1 MKKIIIVSFV
11 LVLILGIFVG
21 CSGGGETQPK
31 TAQVNVSVVDNDGTP
46 VSGASLTMGSYS
58 GTTDSS
64 GKYTFSNVTSGI
76 YTVDA
81 TKEGYDDSSSDI
93 SVDEGKTKNVNLVM
107 AKQAAVE
114 KMKDYSKLKSYKAVI
129 ESVSSSSTS
138 QKIEILQDEYRS
150 KQHITVMDLETGEVQ
165 FELYLEGDKA
175 KVRSDDTWTDMPA
188 AQASGITQGLLTF
201 IESMVSGVTNSYNVA
216 VTTPQGS
223 ANYSVSKEGTA
234 TVNGYTTV
242 KYLMKAKA
250 TSGAGETI
258 AQADI
263 WIISSGAYKDYATRM
278 IMNITNNGKT
288 DTLTV
293 DASDFGNV
301 VVTEPS

>member
-21 CSGGGETQPK
+21 CSGGGGTQPK
-31 TAQVNVSVVDNDGTP
+31 TAQVNVSVVDDGGTP

-58 GTTDSS
+58 GTTDNS
-64 GKYTFSNVTSGI
+64 GKYTFSDVTSGT
-76 YTVDA
+76 YTIDA
-81 TKEGYDDSSSDI
+81 VKEGYDDSSSDI
-93 SVDEGKTKNVNLVM
+93 SVDEGETKNVNLVM
-107 AKQAAVE
+107 AKQAAAAE
-114 KMKDYSKLKSYKAVI
+114 MKDYSKLKSYKAVI
-129 ESVSSSSTS
+129 ESVSSSGTS
-138 QKIEILQDEYRS
+138 QKIEMLQDEYGS
-150 KQHITVMDLETGEVQ
+150 KQHITVTDLKTGEVQ

-175 KVRSDDTWTDMPA
+175 KMRSDDTWTDMPA

-234 TVNGYTTV
+234 TVNGYATV

-258 AQADI
+258 AQAEI
-263 WIISSGAYKDYATRM
+263 WIISGGAYKDYATRM